1 MNARQRRALEAICEA
16 FAPRGDGW
24 PSPTELGVVDAVLEG
39 ALRVGADRRLR
50 RLLSA
55 WDLVATAGRG
65 RFGALPA
72 EQREAVLLRW
82 CDSRLGSRR
91 AVFHAL
97 RKAVLTS
104 YYLAPDNP
112 AWARIGY
119 PGPLGA
125 REVAGPR
132 ALRPLEL
139 DEDTVLECDVCVVG
153 SGAGGGVAAGV
164 LAAAG
169 LDVVVLEAADY
180 YDDADFDGAERD
192 GLRNL
197 YLDAGGAATD
207 DESVLLV
214 AGACLGG
221 GTVVNYTTSFRTP
234 DDVRSEWAADGV
246 PAFAAPEFDRSLDAV
261 CERFGVNTDHSRPSR
276 RDAIFERG
284 LEALGWHA
292 AAIPRNVVGCDQ
304 GRSCGYCGYGCR
316 LGAKQSTVKTWLAD
330 AQAAGARILVR
341 TRAER
346 VLVEDGAA
354 RGVQAMTLGGLRVT
368 VRSRAVVV
376 ACGALETPVL
386 LRKSGLRNP
395 NIGRHLR
402 LQPVAAVAGIFD
414 DEIRPWE
421 GTMQAVY
428 SDEHRDLDGGYGVK
442 YETVATHPS
451 LPAALL
457 PWRGSARHAELM
469 RALPR
474 LVGIGVLLR
483 DRGSGEVRGGR
494 DGRPAVRYRLS
505 PYDARHVRAGLDGAA
520 AILEAAGARRILSSQ
535 ARWVAYEPG
544 RDGDRDRFLREA
556 DACGYGSGRLL
567 LASFH
572 QLGSA
577 RMGGSPST
585 SACDPE
591 GTTWEVRDLV
601 VCDGSTFP
609 TASGVNPMI
618 SIAAVAHLN
627 ASVLAARLA

>member
-1 MNARQRRALEAICEA
+1 VNVRQRRALEAICEA

-24 PSPTELGVVDAVLEG
+24 PSPRELGLADAVLQG

-55 WDLVATAGRG
+55 WDLVATGGRG
-65 RFGALPA
+65 RFSALPV
-72 EQREAVLLRW
+72 ERREAVLLRW
-82 CDSRLGSRR
+82 CDSRVGARR

-97 RKAVLTS
+97 RKAVLAS
-104 YYLAPDNP
+104 YYLAPENP

-125 REVAGPR
+125 GETAGPR
-132 ALRPLEL
+132 GLRPLEVE
-139 DEDTVLECDVCVVG
+139 EDTVLECDVCVVG

-169 LDVVVLEAADY
+169 LDVVVLEAGEY
-180 YDDADFDGAERD
+180 HDDADFDGAERA

-197 YLDAGGAATD
+197 YLDAGGAATA

-214 AGACLGG
+214 AGECLGG

-234 DDVRSEWAADGV
+234 EDVRSEWAAAGV
-246 PAFAAPEFDRSLDAV
+246 PAFASPEFDRSLDAV
-261 CERFGVNTDHSRPSR
+261 CARFGVNTDHSRPSR
-276 RDAIFERG
+276 RDAVFKRG
-284 LEALGWHA
+284 LDELGWHA
-292 AAIPRNVVGCDQ
+292 AAIPRNVIGCDQ

-316 LGAKQSTVKTWLAD
+316 LGAKQSTVKTWLVD
-330 AQAAGARILVR
+330 AQAADARILAR

-354 RGVQAMTLGGLRVT
+354 RGVQAMTVGGLRVT
-368 VRSRAVVV
+368 VRSRAVVM
-376 ACGALETPVL
+376 ACGALKTPVL
-386 LRKSGLRNP
+386 LRQSGLRNP

-442 YETVATHPS
+442 YETAATHPS

-457 PWRGSARHAELM
+457 PWRGSAHHAELM

-483 DRGSGEVRGGR
+483 DRGSGEVRVGR

-520 AILEAAGARRILSSQ
+520 AILEAAGARRIVSSQ
-535 ARWVAYEPG
+535 SRWVAYEPG
-544 RDGDRDRFLREA
+544 RDGDHERFLRDA
-556 DACGYGSGRLL
+556 DACGYGSGRML

-577 RMGGSPST
+577 RMGGSPDT

-601 VCDGSTFP
+601 VCDGSIFP

-618 SIAAVAHLN
+618 SIAATAHMN
-627 ASVLAARLA
+627 ASALGARLT

>member
-1 MNARQRRALEAICEA
+1 MNVRQRRALEAICEA

-24 PSPTELGVVDAVLEG
+24 PSPSELGVADAVVEG
-39 ALRVGADRRLR
+39 ALRVGAERRLR
-50 RLLSA
+50 RLLFA
-55 WDLVATAGRG
+55 WDLVATGGRG
-65 RFGALPA
+65 RFGALSA
-72 EQREAVLLRW
+72 ERREAVLLRW
-82 CDSRLGSRR
+82 CDSRLGARR

-97 RKAVLTS
+97 RKAILAS
-104 YYLAPDNP
+104 YYLAPENP

-125 REVAGPR
+125 RETAGPR
-132 ALRPLEL
+132 ALRPLEIE
-139 DEDTVLECDVCVVG
+139 DDTVLECDVCVVG

-169 LDVVVLEAADY
+169 LDVVVLEAGEY
-180 YDDADFDGAERD
+180 HDDADFDGAERA

-197 YLDAGGAATD
+197 YLDAGGAATA

-214 AGACLGG
+214 AGECLGG

-234 DDVRSEWAADGV
+234 DDVRSEWAAAGV

-261 CERFGVNTDHSRPSR
+261 CARFGVNTDHSRPSR
-276 RDAIFERG
+276 RDAVFKRG
-284 LEALGWHA
+284 LDELGWHA

-316 LGAKQSTVKTWLAD
+316 LGAKQTTVKAWLVD
-330 AQAAGARILVR
+330 AQAAGARILVQ

-354 RGVQAMTLGGLRVT
+354 RGVQATALGGLRVT

-376 ACGALETPVL
+376 ACGALRTPVL
-386 LRKSGLRNP
+386 LRQSGLRNP

-442 YETVATHPS
+442 YETTATHPS

-457 PWRGSARHAELM
+457 PWRGSAHHAELM

-483 DRGSGEVRGGR
+483 DRGSGEVRVR
-494 DGRPAVRYRLS
+494 RYGRPDVRYRLS
-505 PYDARHVRAGLDGAA
+505 PYDARHIRAGLDGAA
-520 AILEAAGARRILSSQ
+520 AILEAAGARMIASSQ
-535 ARWVAYEPG
+535 ARRVAYEPG
-544 RDGDRDRFLREA
+544 RDGDRERFLRDA

-591 GTTWEVRDLV
+591 GTTWDVRDLV
-601 VCDGSTFP
+601 ICDGSTFP

-618 SIAAVAHLN
+618 SIAAAAHMN
-627 ASVLAARLA
+627 ASALGARLT